1 MNQEQAVQ
9 SSLPADAEFQDIR
22 DLEFSQ
28 DDFLNTTLPYELV
41 YRCKDDPFRHDR
53 QLAIMCAK
61 AAKVGI
67 RNFKTLYSKYTL
79 SLKRTVTDI

>member
-28 DDFLNTTLPYELV
+28 DDFLNTTLP
-41 YRCKDDPFRHDR
+41 
-53 QLAIMCAK
+53 
-61 AAKVGI
+61 
-67 RNFKTLYSKYTL
+67 
-79 SLKRTVTDI
+79 